1 MFESAELDQKI
12 SKEEFAAR
20 EPELRTRLLQAQQRI
35 QRAGIPVIIILAG
48 VEGADRSGVVKRL
61 NEWLDPRYLRTHAF
75 WDETDEERQRPY
87 YWRFWRALPARGE
100 TAIMFGSW
108 YTKPIID
115 HAFDRM
121 DEKSFN
127 LSLQSIKTHEQMLA
141 DDNHVIIKLWF
152 HLSREKQQERLTEKK
167 RAGKSPTATLFK
179 KYAKQYD
186 TFLNISEQALRTTD
200 TAGCPWHI
208 IEASNKRFR
217 DLSAAEIILHTLET
231 QLAKPEKP
239 LVTTTTTLPPPKN
252 NLLGAVNL
260 SGSLTRENY
269 DDLLKNYQKTLAR
282 QVWEAKDQARDI
294 VILFEGWDA
303 AGKGGAIRRITQ
315 SIDARLYT
323 VIPIAA
329 PTDEEKAHHYLWRFW
344 RHVPR
349 NGYITIYDRS
359 WYGRVLVERVEG
371 FAQSEEWQRAY
382 HEINHFEQQLTDAG
396 TVLFKFWLHI
406 SPEEQLKRF
415 KERETIP
422 WKQHKITDEDWRN
435 RERWPAYEHAVHDMV
450 SKTSTKAAPWTLVAG
465 NDKSFGRIQILQTI
479 TNKLAATLDLGT
491 SG

>member
-1 MFESAELDQKI
+1 MFESAELDQKT
-12 SKEEFAAR
+12 SKDEFATR

-35 QRAGIPVIIILAG
+35 QRAGIPVLIILAG

-61 NEWLDPRYLRTHAF
+61 NEWLDPRYLRIHAF

-87 YWRFWRALPARGE
+87 YWRFWRCMPARGE

-108 YTKPIID
+108 YTRPIID
-115 HAFDRM
+115 RVFDRM
-121 DEKSFN
+121 DEKSFD
-127 LSLQSIKTHEQMLA
+127 LSLHNIKAHEQMLA

-152 HLSREKQQERLTEKK
+152 HLSREKQQERLAEKK
-167 RAGKSPTATLFK
+167 RAGKSPTAALFK
-179 KYAKQYD
+179 KFAKQYD
-186 TFLNISEQALRTTD
+186 TFVKISEQTLRSTD
-200 TAGCPWHI
+200 TASNPWHI
-208 IEASNKRFR
+208 IEAGNKRFR
-217 DLSAAEIILHTLET
+217 DLTAAEIILQTLEIN
-231 QLAKPEKP
+231 LARTPQP
-239 LVTTTTTLPPPKN
+239 VTTVTTLPAPKN
-252 NLLGAVNL
+252 NLLKAVD
-260 SGSLTRENY
+260 LTKTIQKSDYEE
-269 DDLLKNYQKTLAR
+269 LMKNYQKKLAK
-282 QVWEAKDQARDI
+282 QVWQAKDQARDI

-315 SIDARLYT
+315 SIDARLYN

-329 PTDEEKAHHYLWRFW
+329 PSDEEKAHHYLWRFW

-371 FAQSEEWQRAY
+371 FAHADAWHRAY

-396 TVLFKFWLHI
+396 TLLFKFWLHI

-415 KERETIP
+415 KEREVIP
-422 WKQHKITDEDWRN
+422 WKQHKITEEDWRN
-435 RERWPAYEHAVHDMV
+435 RDKWPAYEHAVHDMV
-450 SKTSTKAAPWTLVAG
+450 GKTSTKSAPWTLVAG
-465 NDKSFGRIQILQTI
+465 NDKSFGRLQILQTL
-479 TNKLAATLDLGT
+479 TDTLDRNL